1 MSNNQEVYA
10 VIMAGG
16 VGTRF
21 WPKSRTSKPKQFLDI
36 LGTGKSLIQM
46 TYNRLVK
53 SVPSSNILVVTNE
66 LYSEVVAKHLP
77 ELSSENIL
85 AEPRMRNTAP
95 CIAYATFKIENLNKD
110 ANILVAASDHLIE
123 DEEEFIGGYDELQVI
138 LKKDPTAPT

>member
-1 MSNNQEVYA
+1 
-10 VIMAGG
+10 MAGG

-66 LYSEVVAKHLP
+66 LYSEVVEKHLP

-85 AEPRMRNTAP
+85 AEPCMRNTAP
-95 CIAYATFKIENLNKD
+95 CIAYANSVITSR
-110 ANILVAASDHLIE
+110 VADPSNTAIIVAPSDHLIT
-123 DEEEFIGGYDELQVI
+123 DCLLYTSPSPRD
-138 LKKDPTAPT
+138 